1 MKNKDIRMIS
11 EEFLDLKFNSEFDML
26 KSIYYQLEYLIDY
39 VSMNCETLEDKKQLK
54 QINEEAKLLALILPI
69 KKYDDNEPEPEEE
82 KEIEVL

>member
-11 EEFLDLKFNSEFDML
+11 EEFLDLKFDNEFDML

-54 QINEEAKLLALILPI
+54 QIIESKQKIESVI
-69 KKYDDNEPEPEEE
+69 KN
-82 KEIEVL
+82 IERRFE

>member
-11 EEFLDLKFNSEFDML
+11 EEFLDLKFDNEFDML

-54 QINEEAKLLALILPI
+54 QIIESKQKIESVI
-69 KKYDDNEPEPEEE
+69 KN
-82 KEIEVL
+82 IERGFE